1 MSRALV
7 AGPQGG
13 NVKGDLHP
21 NTVKVEFQSQSTM
34 GAMYV
39 P

>member
-1 MSRALV
+1 MNRALV
-7 AGPQGG
+7 AGPQGE

-34 GAMYV
+34 GAMHI